1 MTSAAE
7 PESGVTVVG
16 CDLDGVIWRGEEPI
30 LGAAPGIAA
39 LRAVGLR
46 VAFLSN
52 NSSQVVADVVAKL
65 GRMGITTSPS
75 DVFTSARAAA
85 DLLAGSLASG
95 SRVLVCAGPGV
106 VEALTAAGFEA
117 VYERPAAA
125 VVVGFHQDFDFSGLT
140 RAADAVRE
148 GARFVATN
156 RDATYPIP
164 GGLVPGAGAIV
175 AAVATAS
182 GREPEVA
189 GKPSAPTVAM
199 VQRELGTR
207 GVMIGDRP
215 STDGALA
222 DALGWPFALV
232 LSGVTAAFAPLGGE
246 AIPDPPP
253 AYVADDLG
261 VLAPQLVAAFAAR
274 GT

>member
-1 MTSAAE
+1 MNAAD
-7 PESGVTVVG
+7 PEHGTPVIG
-16 CDLDGVIWRGEEPI
+16 CDLDGVIWRGDDAI
-30 LGAAPGIAA
+30 LGAAAGIAA
-39 LRAVGLR
+39 LRAAGFR

-52 NSSQVVADVVAKL
+52 NSSHVVADVVAKL
-65 GRMGITTSPS
+65 DRFGIMTDPA

-85 DLLAGSLASG
+85 DLLAGELAPG

-106 VEALTAAGFEA
+106 AEALTGVGFEP
-117 VYERPAAA
+117 VRDRPAAA
-125 VVVGFHQDFDFSGLT
+125 VVVGFHQDFDFAGLT
-140 RAADAVRE
+140 RATDAVRD

-164 GGLVPGAGAIV
+164 GGMAPGAGAIV

-207 GVMIGDRP
+207 GVIIGDRP

-232 LSGVTAAFAPLGGE
+232 LSGVTAAIPPLGGE

-261 VLAPQLVAAFAAR
+261 VLAPRLVAAFAPR
-274 GT
+274 GA

>member
-1 MTSAAE
+1 
-7 PESGVTVVG
+7 
-16 CDLDGVIWRGEEPI
+16 
-30 LGAAPGIAA
+30 
-39 LRAVGLR
+39 
-46 VAFLSN
+46 
-52 NSSQVVADVVAKL
+52 
-65 GRMGITTSPS
+65 MGITTSPS

-85 DLLAGSLASG
+85 DLLKGSLASG

-106 VEALTAAGFEA
+106 VEALTTAGFEA

-140 RAADAVRE
+140 RAADAVRD

-156 RDATYPIP
+156 RDATYPIA

-199 VQRELGTR
+199 VRRELGTR

-232 LSGVTAAFAPLGGE
+232 LSGVTAAIAPPGGE

-261 VLAPQLVAAFAAR
+261 VLAPRLVAAFAAR